1 MVNLIQIH
9 EPGETP
15 LPHEDEGEIAIGI
28 DLGTT
33 NSLCAISENEE
44 PTVIS
49 DDQGNFIVPSVL
61 SLSEDGKIYVAD
73 NHDDCPFYPLAKNHQ
88 LPVTSYQSPVSI
100 SSIKRLMG
108 KGLSDITEDV
118 SPYGFDIIKE
128 KSANVIRL
136 KFGNHEI
143 TPIEASAEILKK
155 IKSNAEKA
163 LGRNITKAVITVPA
177 YFNDGQRQ
185 ATKDAAKLSGLEV
198 LRLINEPTAAALAY
212 GLDKGSEGVYAV
224 YDLGGGTFDVSIL
237 QMQMG
242 VFRVLATGGDTQL
255 GGDDIDVVVGQW
267 ALGIGNRELEKNQCP
282 MPNAQALKT
291 IARKAKE
298 ELSTK
303 DKSEIEIEDKKTQL
317 TRTEFEE
324 IIKPIIDKTINIFA
338 EVIKS
343 AKIKIEDLKGV
354 ILVGGS
360 TRIPLVR
367 NEIEKLT
374 KLKPLT
380 DIDPDKIVAMG
391 AAIQAEALTRGSSSL
406 LLDVTPLS
414 LGIETYGGLM
424 EVLIHRNTPIPARAS
439 QKFTTYEDGQTA
451 MKVHVLQG
459 ERELAKNCRSLAV
472 FDVKGI
478 PPQPAGTAVVE
489 INFILDADGILS
501 VSAIEETTRTET
513 KIEVKPSYG
522 LNSEEMEKMLLAS
535 MEQAQ
540 KDITERL
547 LQEARVEAQMAT
559 KSIKSALKADAEI
572 ISKEYLSQIENAIS
586 ELENAC
592 KGEDRELIHSL
603 IQLLDKTAT
612 DFADARVS
620 KALKGYLGGKKVGEV

>member
-1 MVNLIQIH
+1 MINLIQIH

-61 SLSEDGKIYVAD
+61 SLSEDGKIYVSET
-73 NHDDCPFYPLAKNHQ
+73 HDDCPFYPLAKNN
-88 LPVTSYQSPVSI
+88 LSPITYHPSPQSI

-118 SPYGFDIIKE
+118 SPYGFDVIKE

-136 KFGNHEI
+136 KFGDYEI

-155 IKSNAEKA
+155 VKSNAEKA
-163 LGRNITKAVITVPA
+163 LGRNVTKAVITVPA

-185 ATKDAAKLSGLEV
+185 ATKDAAKLAGLDV

-212 GLDKGSEGVYAV
+212 GLDKGSEGIYAV

-255 GGDDIDVVVGQW
+255 GGDDIDLIVGHQ
-267 ALGIGNRELEKNQCP
+267 LSVSSLKSITNSQQLKN
-282 MPNAQALKT
+282 L
-291 IARKAKE
+291 ARKVKE
-298 ELSTK
+298 ELSSK
-303 DKSEIEIEDKKTQL
+303 ERSEIEVEGKKISF
-317 TRTEFEE
+317 TRSEFEK
-324 IIKPIIDKTINIFA
+324 IIKPTIDKTINIFA
-338 EVIKS
+338 DVIKS

-360 TRIPLVR
+360 TRITMVR
-367 NEIEKLT
+367 NEIEKFT

-414 LGIETYGGLM
+414 LGLETYGGLM

-451 MKVHVLQG
+451 IKIHVLQG
-459 ERELAKNCRSLAV
+459 ERELAKNCRSLAI
-472 FDVKGI
+472 FDVKNI
-478 PPQPAGTAVVE
+478 PPQPAGTAVIE
-489 INFILDADGILS
+489 ISFILDADGILS

-547 LQEARVEAQMAT
+547 LQEARVEAQMAI

-572 ISKEYLSQIENAIS
+572 ISKEYLLQLENAILK
-586 ELENAC
+586 LENAC

-603 IQLLDKTAT
+603 IQALDKTAT